1 MNISELMT
9 KDVVT
14 CRTSDSLNRVA
25 QLMWERR
32 CGCLPVLDDAE
43 QVVGILTDRD
53 LCMAAYTQGKRLD
66 EMPPTAVMSRPVRT
80 CLPSANVEEAEDI
93 MMAHG
98 VRRVVVVDSNG
109 RLSGLV
115 SLEDIARSGAEW
127 DGRREI
133 DLERV
138 SFALA
143 EISRRNAG
151 TDDDGPENELPETDI
166 SEFVRN
172 SLEAL
177 KTLRGEIRVDLNLAG
192 KEMRDRWR
200 RLETRVQAAE
210 RRQTD
215 ALRQKS
221 GSLAALLENAKLFRT
236 RLREDSKTTSKHL

>member
-1 MNISELMT
+1 MNISELMP

-14 CRTSDSLNRVA
+14 CKTTDSLNRVA

-32 CGCLPVLDDAE
+32 CGCMPVLDDAE
-43 QVVGILTDRD
+43 RVVGVLTDRD

-66 EMPPTAVMSRPVRT
+66 DMLATAVMSRPVRT
-80 CLPSANVEEAEDI
+80 CLPSTNVEEVEDI

-98 VRRVVVVDSNG
+98 VRRVVVVESNG

-151 TDDDGPENELPETDI
+151 TDDDGPEIPETDL

-172 SLEAL
+172 GMEAL

-200 RLETRVQAAE
+200 RLESRVQAAE
-210 RRQTD
+210 RRHTD
-215 ALRQKS
+215 TPCQKS

-236 RLREDSKTTSKHL
+236 RLREDSKTTSKHP